1 MRDVALLASM
11 RNIDHEIVESA
22 LLSLRGIVASCL
34 PDYTVVPFGSYAMG
48 VMLHGGAV
56 DVTLIRHDT
65 YQTSPSPDEPQH
77 ALTQGHVSPFTPVA
91 PLQALCDALHV
102 AAGQSS
108 DIRYVRTAM
117 HEYLACSL
125 KAFELSPAPIKFHI
139 TVESSAAVQLACF
152 VRNYI
157 EDHPSVLP
165 LLVFLRAVLFGE
177 MQLPKEQINPT
188 VLTLSVVAF
197 FQHLIG
203 ASGNLNVAPGGSL
216 ISFLNYFSAG
226 GIFDPKRVA
235 ISPLSPH
242 GFVARE
248 PTLFETW
255 MVHCPHTPSPF
266 NSAASCFHIFFLRQR
281 LLEILHLIHRN
292 YFPRDVYGISR
303 DAEPSAVH
311 AHHRV
316 YPATRLHLV
325 ALLMPHLHTSLH
337 ARGSSQRQ
345 QSLSG
350 WTPK

>member
-1 MRDVALLASM
+1 MGRHLIGESINPRAQRDPTTTVGLTPARRPSMAQNLREELNALSRDMRDVALLASM

-77 ALTQGHVSPFTPVA
+77 ALTQGHVLPFTPVA

-102 AAGQSS
+102 AASQSS

-203 ASGNLNVAPGGSL
+203 VV
-216 ISFLNYFSAG
+216 IH
-226 GIFDPKRVA
+226 KR
-235 ISPLSPH
+235 
-242 GFVARE
+242 R
-248 PTLFETW
+248 
-255 MVHCPHTPSPF
+255 
-266 NSAASCFHIFFLRQR
+266 
-281 LLEILHLIHRN
+281 
-292 YFPRDVYGISR
+292 
-303 DAEPSAVH
+303 
-311 AHHRV
+311 
-316 YPATRLHLV
+316 
-325 ALLMPHLHTSLH
+325 
-337 ARGSSQRQ
+337 
-345 QSLSG
+345 
-350 WTPK
+350 